1 MERYIKMEDGI
12 REGRRK
18 QQIEKKEEEEKD
30 RGGRGK
36 MRKSETE

>member
-12 REGRRK
+12 REGRGK

-30 RGGRGK
+30 RVGRGK